1 MTDEKDPA
9 SPARSIIK
17 QTILNISQSPITPQM
32 ADILTDHI
40 IKQLKFNNYNIEHT
54 KEHRINNE
62 LIEIIELLM
71 KG

>member
-1 MTDEKDPA
+1 
-9 SPARSIIK
+9 
-17 QTILNISQSPITPQM
+17 M

-40 IKQLKFNNYNIEHT
+40 IKQLKHNNYNIEHT

-62 LIEIIELLM
+62 LIEMIELLM